1 MKFSYTASK
10 LALFSAAHAAA
21 ANPDVVR
28 AGRDALFYGRIAGV
42 VVMTGSAVA
51 QGFIAG
57 FTNLKTLADL
67 GVGLL
72 IILGL
77 LGGLGMVLG
86 GLVSA
91 WKKYDSRN
99 DDITWSKIGLQI
111 CAGGFAMAL
120 GWVGMQVVETLGG
133 SAGDIGKSVTTN

>member
-1 MKFSYTASK
+1 MKTSGIKESV
-10 LALFSAAHAAA
+10 LRGM
-21 ANPDVVR
+21 DM
-28 AGRDALFYGRIAGV
+28 RDARRAAREAVFYGRVVGIALV
-42 VVMTGSAVA
+42 AGSSVA
-51 QGFIAG
+51 QGFVQG

-72 IILGL
+72 IIIGL

-111 CAGGFAMAL
+111 TAGGFAMAL

-133 SAGDIGKSVTTN
+133 SASDVGKSITTN

>member
-1 MKFSYTASK
+1 MQISEMLKIGPMTAAVGRVLK
-10 LALFSAAHAAA
+10 DR
-21 ANPDVVR
+21 DVAR
-28 AGRDALFYGRIAGV
+28 AGRDALFYGRISATV
-42 VVMTGSAVA
+42 LVAGSAFA
-51 QGFIAG
+51 QGFVQG
-57 FTNLKTLADL
+57 FTNLKTLANL

-72 IILGL
+72 IIIGL

-111 CAGGFAMAL
+111 TAGGFAMAL

-133 SAGDIGKSVTTN
+133 SASDIGKSYNAQ